1 MGLPPKLKGYFETR
15 KRKVAILQKEA
26 NKKRHLEKDQKT
38 YTLNDFSDY
47 SYVAKLYGEIVELE
61 NKIDNELSNRSGIQL
76 TAEQS
81 IRYTYEG
88 VGFKGE
94 KGYDKDDMARFR
106 NKGSVRTFNNN
117 NNDNGTT
124 TTTGL
129 GTTTTA
135 PPVGGTGTGTTGTGH
150 RSEIKAPDSD
160 SDTDDPDPPADPPED
175 PPADPPTDPPA
186 DTTTK
191 PPRRM
196 ISNGEKD
203 YTEDEGDWF
212 FPKVD
217 SKGEDSDSTNIKDYQ
232 DIIDDYK
239 NSVQNQ
245 EILSGT
251 GNIDSHHLF
260 YHPVIDRQ
268 LALFYLRECNLSYQS
283 PEDRKVEPEVE
294 YIEEDTNYFNIA
306 IRIGYYGDRTVV
318 SFRGTDNQQ
327 NALAD
332 VYSRGWD
339 NEKLSDYFDFVG
351 DEDDLKVHSGFIQTI
366 NNIYELLDT
375 KLKGRTNI
383 EYTGHSYGSVCCIYA
398 YIRLLETG
406 EQPKSI
412 YTFGSPR
419 LFVNDP
425 NYPIERFNNRLDV
438 LRFFNV
444 FDGVSYLPTKDSQS
458 AGAGVLG
465 LIGGVLGYSL
475 GSLFSNRVNNR
486 IGVGVGGL
494 GTGALV
500 GRQLGNYIHIGTG
513 VKLFPERGCRVR
525 PENSL
530 HYKHSGGQLPENEN
544 YIVIPKGLDVYRNLL
559 DWENFFLKAIYN
571 ILTSKFLN
579 SIVKEGITGYKQNT
593 EEKNKLRA
601 IQEISNSVD
610 NLELSDIRKQI
621 ADNFIDN
628 LENGYLGGDKT
639 ARDNKEGNII
649 YDTNTFYKRLEKA
662 TRKIASQ
669 RFREFRVSRGD
680 VGFTDEGKEFD
691 ISFQLQNDRL
701 VETAQNQFGE
711 FPKIDWRQIADG
723 GEGGDAIPYVYKQ
736 LFAKG
741 GKGRKEWKNL
751 LTKILK
757 AGFVDRKLPPAIF
770 EKKITDYITYAYVG
784 FVAGAKVYADFK
796 EVMKAGGYHKLISY
810 VDSIKLLPEF
820 ISENKNDNH
829 SITANVSGKTTD
841 DLLQRP
847 EETTS
852 QEGGQQNQEG
862 ESESNPSTEAE
873 QTTEGIPSEKV
884 KIGNFRLSSRLNLGT
899 HINIDDDAIPYAIP
913 VDNAEDDSNI
923 PTAFVVS
930 EDGKAHLKK
939 RTDEFTEYITGGQV
953 VKPPLK
959 EDSAVFYQDLLDE
972 IEKVESEE
980 KSDSG
985 RRRRRIPQGGR
996 RRRKI
1001 DRPKLVSI
1009 KTELKEKIEDEINPT
1024 YNLQQIKNNIYLD
1037 ESTNGLFESRVS
1049 ANEGDYSVSFR
1060 ETGIKILGYYPYK
1073 NDSEIENKIVIF

>member
-1 MGLPPKLKGYFETR
+1 LLS
-15 KRKVAILQKEA
+15 I
-26 NKKRHLEKDQKT
+26 KDE
-38 YTLNDFSDY
+38 NGSP
-47 SYVAKLYGEIVELE
+47 GE
-61 NKIDNELSNRSGIQL
+61 
-76 TAEQS
+76 
-81 IRYTYEG
+81 
-88 VGFKGE
+88 
-94 KGYDKDDMARFR
+94 
-106 NKGSVRTFNNN
+106 
-117 NNDNGTT
+117 
-124 TTTGL
+124 
-129 GTTTTA
+129 
-135 PPVGGTGTGTTGTGH
+135 
-150 RSEIKAPDSD
+150 
-160 SDTDDPDPPADPPED
+160 
-175 PPADPPTDPPA
+175 
-186 DTTTK
+186 
-191 PPRRM
+191 
-196 ISNGEKD
+196 
-203 YTEDEGDWF
+203 
-212 FPKVD
+212 
-217 SKGEDSDSTNIKDYQ
+217 IKDYQ

-239 NSVQNQ
+239 NTVQNQ

-251 GNIDSHHLF
+251 GNINSHHLF
-260 YHPVIDRQ
+260 YHPVIDRE
-268 LALFYLRECNLSYQS
+268 LALFYLRECHLSYQS
-283 PEDRKVEPEVE
+283 PQDRAEEVGVE

-332 VYSRGWD
+332 IYSRGWD

-425 NYPIERFNNRLDV
+425 NYPIERFNDRLDV

-444 FDGVSYLPTKDSQS
+444 FDGVSYLPTRDSQS
-458 AGAGVLG
+458 GGASVLG
-465 LIGGVLGYSL
+465 VIGGALGYSL

-513 VKLFPERGCRVR
+513 VKLFPERGSKVR
-525 PENSL
+525 PEYSL

-559 DWENFFLKAIYN
+559 DFENFFLKALAKLLTTQYFN
-571 ILTSKFLN
+571 QAWDKLSPILPKGDGD
-579 SIVKEGITGYKQNT
+579 IKK
-593 EEKNKLRA
+593 
-601 IQEISNSVD
+601 EISNSID
-610 NLELSDIRKQI
+610 NLELSDIRNQIANNYREVARRGKPQTPTTKTEGLTTGATDIFYERITDLTRQIAVLRFTDARVNIQKQI
-621 ADNFIDN
+621 GFTI
-628 LENGYLGGDKT
+628 
-639 ARDNKEGNII
+639 EGKA
-649 YDTNTFYKRLEKA
+649 YDTNY
-662 TRKIASQ
+662 
-669 RFREFRVSRGD
+669 
-680 VGFTDEGKEFD
+680 
-691 ISFQLQNDRL
+691 QLQNDGL
-701 VETAQNQFGE
+701 
-711 FPKIDWRQIADG
+711 IDQLILSAEESPIDFTQLADG
-723 GEGGDAIPYVYKQ
+723 SGIPYNY
-736 LFAKG
+736 LYPFM
-741 GKGRKEWKNL
+741 KGRKGREEWKNL
-751 LTKILK
+751 QIKILTGNFIK
-757 AGFVDRKLPPAIF
+757 RNIPTKDFQNQMINLLSISYA
-770 EKKITDYITYAYVG
+770 TY
-784 FVAGAKVYADFK
+784 VAGIKLYVDFK
-796 EVMKAGGYHKLISY
+796 EAMKAGDYHRLNSY

-852 QEGGQQNQEG
+852 QEGKQQNQEG

-873 QTTEGIPSEKV
+873 QTSEGLPSEKVKVGSRQATSPSGKSRINVGKV
-884 KIGNFRLSSRLNLGT
+884 KIGNFSLSSRLNLGT

-930 EDGKAHLKK
+930 ADGMAHLKK

-953 VKPPLK
+953 NKPPLK

-972 IEKVESEE
+972 IEKVEIEE
-980 KSDSG
+980 DSG

-1001 DRPKLVSI
+1001 DRPKLVAI
-1009 KTELKEKIEDEINPT
+1009 KTELKEKIELEINPT
-1024 YNLQQIKNNIYLD
+1024 YNLKQIKNNIYLD

-1049 ANEGDYSVSFR
+1049 ANKGDYSVSFR